1 MSAGLRHGRRRG
13 VDGLGALAIVWF
25 RLSAAASEL
34 TAERAPLNS
43 KWARAFM
50 WAQFGLVPPPD
61 GEPADPRHVEA
72 ARKRL
77 AIELV
82 GAWNVILRDEAR
94 PLFSPTLEAAFLAGC
109 PWLRLFCPGCQQQY
123 EIDLRKIVRPKDFPI
138 MGLRAAMVCESMCRG
153 VGPEPQLL
161 GVHPLPFDHRKL
173 SWRGD

>member
-1 MSAGLRHGRRRG
+1 
-13 VDGLGALAIVWF
+13 
-25 RLSAAASEL
+25 
-34 TAERAPLNS
+34 
-43 KWARAFM
+43 M

-82 GAWNVILRDEAR
+82 DAWNVILRDEAR

-109 PWLRLFCPGCQQQY
+109 PWLRLFCSGCQQQY
-123 EIDLRKIVRPKDFPI
+123 EIDLRKTVRPKDFPI
-138 MGLRAAMVCESMCRG
+138 MGLRAAMVRESMCRG